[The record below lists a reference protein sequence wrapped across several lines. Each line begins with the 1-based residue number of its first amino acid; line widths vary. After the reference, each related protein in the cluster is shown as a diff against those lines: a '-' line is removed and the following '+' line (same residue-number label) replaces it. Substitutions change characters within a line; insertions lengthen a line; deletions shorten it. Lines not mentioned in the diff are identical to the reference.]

1 MNLKAPQHESST
13 SVVAPPDLD
22 RDQLRSQFAEQGYTI
37 LRGFF
42 DTEII
47 HEARNGLD
55 KLVDREAQK
64 LIHAGKIQEGLIDE
78 PFETRLARLYE
89 GRLGEAPLR
98 FKEDLHLAELFPIFF
113 HRDLLNVVELL
124 LGSEILLYPNYT
136 VRPKMPGYKK
146 HEVLWHQDGGYTEAI
161 KTDANVSA
169 LRMVNVWSP
178 LVPAHEEH
186 GCMQFIPGS
195 HKLGSVPHA
204 PHPQFK
210 WLEIAPEYL
219 QPRLDQAV
227 TMELDPGD
235 VVLFHNL
242 LFHQGLPNR
251 SKIIRWTLDWRYLDA
266 SQSTMRAKKGHM
278 ARSRRNPSSA
288 VQSAGQWE
296 TLTFS

>member
-1 MNLKAPQHESST
+1 M
-13 SVVAPPDLD
+13 
-22 RDQLRSQFAEQGYTI
+22 RSQFETRGYAI
-37 LRGFF
+37 LRGYFA
-42 DTEII
+42 TEMI
-47 HEARNGLD
+47 HEARNGLN

-64 LIHAGKIQEGLIDE
+64 LIHAGKIQQGLIDE

-89 GRLGEAPLR
+89 GRLEEAPVR
-98 FKEDLHLAELFPIFF
+98 FKEELHLAELYPIFF
-113 HRDLLNVVELL
+113 HQDLLDIVELL
-124 LGSEILLYPNYT
+124 LGGEILLYPNYT
-136 VRPKMPGYKK
+136 ARPKLPGYRK

-161 KTDANVSA
+161 KTGANVSA
-169 LRMVNVWSP
+169 LRMVNVWAP

-186 GCMQFIPGS
+186 GCMQFIPGT

-210 WLEIAPEYL
+210 WLEIAPDSL

-227 TMELDPGD
+227 TIELDPGD

-251 SKIIRWTLDWRYLDA
+251 SRIIRWTLDWRYLDA
-266 SQSTMRAKKGHM
+266 TQPTLRPQKGHM

-288 VQSAGQWE
+288 VRDGQQWE
-296 TLTFS
+296 TLTLG